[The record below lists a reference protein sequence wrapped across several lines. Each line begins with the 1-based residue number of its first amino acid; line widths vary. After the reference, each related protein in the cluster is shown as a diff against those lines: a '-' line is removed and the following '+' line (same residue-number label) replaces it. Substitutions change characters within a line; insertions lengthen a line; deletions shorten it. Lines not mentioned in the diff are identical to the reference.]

1 MGRVITT
8 APARGTGLGR
18 ELVRR
23 VIAASAV
30 AWPRH
35 GIRISAQARLER
47 FYREAGF
54 DRVGSP
60 YVEDGIAHLEMLR
73 RADARPLGD
82 R

>member
-23 VIAASAV
+23 VISASAV
-30 AWPRH
+30 AWPGH

-47 FYREAGF
+47 FYRESGF
-54 DRVGSP
+54 DPVGSA
-60 YVEDGIAHLEMLR
+60 YVEDGIPHLEMVR
-73 RADARPLGD
+73 HADGSHLCD